1 METLEHLKLDEL
13 VPDPNQPR
21 KDFNPEMLDELA
33 NSIAAVGVIQP
44 IRVRRNPSAALGQPD
59 YRIIAGERRW
69 LASKKAGKDTIP
81 AVIVE
86 DEAALTDEA
95 IYAHQLT
102 ENLHRQD
109 LNPVEKAEFIQGRMD
124 YLKGQGIT
132 HALELVAQELGV
144 SPSWVSK
151 NTAILKY
158 EPEIRALARDGKLRD
173 YSLLKKIS
181 RLRSDKRQRAI
192 ALIERGEFNAKE
204 FFARKRYDTK
214 TNGVNQDAESSDSA
228 KLKPAYLKLK
238 FTPDECVKLID
249 KTGYASMLDRH
260 DPDWRIANPSIM
272 ESYVERFRQWVTEAE

>member
-1 METLEHLKLDEL
+1 
-13 VPDPNQPR
+13 
-21 KDFNPEMLDELA
+21 MLDELA

-86 DEAALTDEA
+86 DDAALTDEA

-132 HALELVAQELGV
+132 NALDWSLK
-144 SPSWVSK
+144 SWV
-151 NTAILKY
+151 
-158 EPEIRALARDGKLRD
+158 LAR
-173 YSLLKKIS
+173 
-181 RLRSDKRQRAI
+181 
-192 ALIERGEFNAKE
+192 
-204 FFARKRYDTK
+204 
-214 TNGVNQDAESSDSA
+214 
-228 KLKPAYLKLK
+228 P
-238 FTPDECVKLID
+238 
-249 KTGYASMLDRH
+249 
-260 DPDWRIANPSIM
+260 W
-272 ESYVERFRQWVTEAE
+272 